1 VIAMRMPVLTLA
13 AILTA
18 SPALAAKGPFLSLSN
33 TDFVVLLAFLLF
45 VGVLVYFKVP
55 RLVAG
60 KLDERA
66 VSIRSELDEA
76 RRIREEA
83 QELLDEYERKR
94 KDALAQADRIVEQA
108 REEARLAGEEAK
120 KDIETSIKRR
130 LQAAEE
136 QIGSAEAR
144 AIRDV
149 RDQAITVAT
158 AAARK
163 VVAKQMT
170 AEQGDGLIDAGID
183 QVGSRLN

>member
-1 VIAMRMPVLTLA
+1 MRTLLLSLA
-13 AILTA
+13 AGLGA
-18 SPALAAKGPFLSLSN
+18 GPALAATGPFLSLSN

-45 VGVLVYFKVP
+45 IGVLVYFKVP
-55 RLVAG
+55 GLVAG
-60 KLDERA
+60 KLDERS
-66 VSIRSELDEA
+66 VRIRSELDEA

-83 QELLDEYERKR
+83 QEVLDEYERKR

-120 KDIETSIKRR
+120 TEIETSIRRR

-136 QIGSAEAR
+136 QIKSAEAR

-149 RDQAITVAT
+149 RDQAIAVAT
-158 AAARK
+158 AAARE
-163 VVAKQMT
+163 VIARQMT

-183 QVGSRLN
+183 QVGSRLH